1 MAIACAFFSRQSKR
15 VGDWVAGTVVVRE
28 APLRGIV
35 PASHATP
42 ANAGMT
48 GDARKISDDELRLIE
63 AFLDRR
69 GALDPE
75 VRRKTAYQIATH
87 MEKLLEVPPENRP
100 DNEKFLEML
109 AEGKRTVSRYS

>member
-1 MAIACAFFSRQSKR
+1 
-15 VGDWVAGTVVVRE
+15 
-28 APLRGIV
+28 
-35 PASHATP
+35 
-42 ANAGMT
+42 MT